1 MPAPALSP
9 SSTTEA
15 ATRWVRRW
23 RDLDIPVLASTAQE
37 LEFWREQEDVAD
49 ARLLAEAFGCD
60 PLMCLKLLAHVA
72 RRHAKPDSAG
82 AETLTEALVM
92 LGIGPFFRQ
101 FGPQP
106 VLQQQLAHAPTAM
119 AGFLAVLE
127 RSHRAARFALGF
139 AVHRMDPQA
148 SLIHEAA
155 LLHDFAEMLLWC
167 HEPAL
172 ALQLAERLHAQP
184 GLRSAQAQTELLGLP
199 LAELQ
204 HTLMLAW
211 RLPPLLVH
219 ISDDA
224 AADEVRVRNVLLA
237 IRLARHTAEG
247 WDNPAVPDDVADIGA
262 LLMLNPQHTLNLLH
276 ELDDEPV

>member
-1 MPAPALSP
+1 MPAL
-9 SSTTEA
+9 A
-15 ATRWVRRW
+15 ATDTTARWVRRW
-23 RDLDIPVLASTAQE
+23 RDLDIPILDSSAQE
-37 LEFWREQEDVAD
+37 LELWRANEDEAD
-49 ARLLAEAFGCD
+49 ARLLAEAFGTD

-72 RRHAKPDSAG
+72 RRHAKPDAAG

-101 FGPQP
+101 FGPQVVVQQHLAAQP
-106 VLQQQLAHAPTAM
+106 EALAGLQ
-119 AGFLAVLE
+119 AVLA
-127 RSHRAARFALGF
+127 RSRRAACFALGF

-167 HEPAL
+167 HEPTL
-172 ALQLAERLHAQP
+172 ALQLSRRLRAEP
-184 GLRSAQAQTELLGLP
+184 GLRSAQAQLELLGTP
-199 LAELQ
+199 LAEVQ
-204 HTLMLAW
+204 HALMLAW

-237 IRLARHTAEG
+237 MRLARHTAES

-262 LLMLNPQHTLNLLH
+262 LLMLNEQHTRNLLH
-276 ELDDEPV
+276 DLDDQAS